1 MFISRIKQRPENGS
15 ELKYWIRFS
24 DGCALKPST
33 LYEVVTQRIFCDARC
48 AKPLESSC
56 VCDQVKKL
64 QILGS

>member
-33 LYEVVTQRIFCDARC
+33 LYEVVTANILRC
-48 AKPLESSC
+48 TMR
-56 VCDQVKKL
+56 
-64 QILGS
+64 